1 MLRNRKHKECPMACK
16 KCNKNYAS
24 PLDLKDN
31 QKYLQLTSICR
42 DFSKKYFYEILLFA
56 SKCILRHQFFDLD
69 KKHFM
74 LNAGEVH

>member
-16 KCNKNYAS
+16 KCNKNFAS

-42 DFSKKYFYEILLFA
+42 DFSKSTFIKFYCPRQNA
-56 SKCILRHQFFDLD
+56 SYVINFLISTKSLIC
-69 KKHFM
+69 
-74 LNAGEVH
+74 